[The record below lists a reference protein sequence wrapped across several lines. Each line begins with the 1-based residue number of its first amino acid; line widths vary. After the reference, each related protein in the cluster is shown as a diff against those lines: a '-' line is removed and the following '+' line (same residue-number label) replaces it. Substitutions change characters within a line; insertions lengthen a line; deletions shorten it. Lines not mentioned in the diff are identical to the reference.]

1 MNKENTGKTEIEK
14 KDEIQKAME
23 TLKSYLT
30 VLGHRAVMKDEE
42 IENLWERMKAS
53 PSILQEFA
61 YFHDFGDF
69 LCKYSVA
76 GYTIADILVWQVDH
90 FKAYLDR
97 REEVNRYRREKLV
110 LMAFDILLQMEK
122 DPDIYVEKMQTE
134 TGTDFEGKY

>member
-1 MNKENTGKTEIEK
+1 MNKENTSKTEIEK
-14 KDEIQKAME
+14 KDEIQRAMQ
-23 TLKSYLT
+23 TLKSYLV

-42 IENLWERMKAS
+42 IEDLWERMKAS
-53 PSILQEFA
+53 PYILQEFA

-122 DPDIYVEKMQTE
+122 DPDVYIEKMQTE

>member
-1 MNKENTGKTEIEK
+1 MQKDMENEQQIK
-14 KDEIQKAME
+14 KAME
-23 TLKSYLT
+23 TLKSYMT
-30 VLGHRAVMKDEE
+30 VLGHRAVMKEEE
-42 IENLWERMKAS
+42 IEDLWERMKAS
-53 PSILQEFA
+53 PSVLQEFA

-76 GYTIADILVWQVDH
+76 GYTVADILVWQVDH

-122 DPDIYVEKMQTE
+122 NPETYVEKMQTE

>member
-1 MNKENTGKTEIEK
+1 MSKENTGKTEIEK

-30 VLGHRAVMKDEE
+30 VLGHRAVMMDEE
-42 IENLWERMKAS
+42 IEDLWERMKAS

>member
-1 MNKENTGKTEIEK
+1 MSKENTGKAEIEK

-42 IENLWERMKAS
+42 IEDLWERMKAS